1 MNPENIGNPANENKE
16 QVNIIASNGD
26 WFESPIKSEIFVDFR
41 LFSTKIK
48 E

>member
-16 QVNIIASNGD
+16 QVKIIANKGD
-26 WFESPIKSEIFVDFR
+26 CFEIPTKSDIFVERILSF
-41 LFSTKIK
+41 TKIN